1 MSGKSETSPPSG
13 VTDENQPTGQE
24 STASSPTSSVSPE
37 APNPERT
44 PRENANAVRKHAPCC
59 RDFDPMDQ
67 AGATSL
73 SASMLP
79 FSKVQ
84 DVDE

>member
-24 STASSPTSSVSPE
+24 STASSPTSSIG
-37 APNPERT
+37 
-44 PRENANAVRKHAPCC
+44 ENANAVRKHAPCC